1 MGYYSLTKLLSGTFK
16 IMAGLK
22 EIRTRIASV
31 KTTRQVTSAMK
42 MVSAAKLKKAQD
54 AILQI
59 RPYAD
64 KLYQILTSLSASL
77 ENVEESVFTQPRY
90 PDNVLIIL
98 ISSNRG
104 LCGGF
109 NSNITKKAIEL
120 ARTKYSRQ
128 FKLGKIDFLCLGKQ
142 GERQLKHL
150 NLKVLGNE
158 NEVFNNLTFDNV
170 STIASEAMKAFTEG
184 HYDRIELVYNQFK
197 NAAVQIQTSEQFLPV
212 EMEEGK
218 DDSSFDFIYEP
229 SKEYIIK
236 ELIPGS
242 LKIQFYKALL
252 DSHAAEHGARMT
264 SMYQATEN
272 ATELLGD
279 LTLQYNKAR
288 QANIT
293 GEILEIVSGA
303 EALKG

>member
-1 MGYYSLTKLLSGTFK
+1 
-16 IMAGLK
+16 MAGLK

-64 KLYQILTSLSASL
+64 KLHQILTSLSASL
-77 ENVEESVFTQPRY
+77 ENVEDSVYTHTREPKK
-90 PDNVLIIL
+90 VLLIL
-98 ISSNRG
+98 VSSNRG

-109 NSNITKKAIEL
+109 NSNISKKAVEV
-120 ARTKYSRQ
+120 ANTKYAQ
-128 FKLGKIDFLCLGKQ
+128 QLQLGNLDFMCIGKQ
-142 GERQLKHL
+142 GVRQLKHRGY
-150 NLKVLGNE
+150 KVVADE
-158 NEVFNNLTFDNV
+158 NDLFDALTFENV
-170 STIASEAMKAFTEG
+170 SRVAEECMKSFADE

-197 NAAVQIQTSEQFLPV
+197 NAAVQVQAAEQFLPV
-212 EMEEGK
+212 EMEEE
-218 DDSSFDFIYEP
+218 DDDGNYDFIYEP

-236 ELIPGS
+236 ELIPRS

-252 DSHAAEHGARMT
+252 DSNAAEHGARMT
-264 SMYQATEN
+264 AMHQATDN
-272 ATELLGD
+272 ATDLIGS
-279 LTLQYNKAR
+279 LTLEYNKAR
-288 QANIT
+288 QASIT

-303 EALKG
+303 EALNG